1 MRKDSV
7 LKTKFKAV
15 INVQGKTQNFRKSY
29 STPERLI
36 KALKEDG
43 VNIGNVIRVETFQM
57 WE

>member
-1 MRKDSV
+1 MNKDSV

-15 INVQGKTQNFRKSY
+15 INVGGKLMNFRKSY

-43 VNIGNVIRVETFQM
+43 VNMGNIIRVETFQI

>member
-15 INVQGKTQNFRKSY
+15 INVSGKLVNFRKSY
-29 STPERLI
+29 STPQRLL
-36 KALKEDG
+36 KAVKEDG
-43 VNIGNVIRVETFQM
+43 VDIGNVIRVETFKV

>member
-1 MRKDSV
+1 MNKDSV

-15 INVQGKTQNFRKSY
+15 INVSGKIMNFRKSY

-43 VNIGNVIRVETFQM
+43 VNMGNVIRVETFQI

>member
-15 INVQGKTQNFRKSY
+15 INVSGKLVNFRKSY
-29 STPERLI
+29 STPQRLL
-36 KALKEDG
+36 KAVKEDG
-43 VNIGNVIRVETFQM
+43 VDIGNVIRVETFQM

>member
-15 INVQGKTQNFRKSY
+15 INVSGKLMNFRKSY
-29 STPERLI
+29 STPQRLL
-36 KALKEDG
+36 KAVKEDG
-43 VNIGNVIRVETFQM
+43 VDIGNVIRVETFQM